1 MCIWYLH
8 LEWSK
13 YQINADKIFVLA
25 NFWKS
30 KIYEKIFVDWNS
42 KSRDIC

>member
-1 MCIWYLH
+1 MIKV
-8 LEWSK
+8 SNK
-13 YQINADKIFVLA
+13 YADKIFVLA